1 MPRGASCENSSTG
14 AVAALKAK
22 VERGPAVA
30 GVELGAD
37 RVRVVVARR
46 EDALLRVS
54 GVAQAPLRPGAMTG
68 GLVVDREAVGGAVAS
83 ALAAAETRDKA
94 TKVVAA
100 IDGDDV
106 RTYHL
111 ATTFEREALNE
122 PMSPG
127 EVTRAVQEARAEAE
141 RTAREASV
149 NDAALRGI
157 ATVQL
162 RDDVAGLSLDG
173 RALSS
178 LVGFQGRYVEVRT
191 DVSLA
196 PLVLASAASGALETG
211 KRRGTVTP
219 GAYALARLL
228 AACGITEG
236 GILRVGGDVTALAI
250 IRGSRVV
257 ATRAF
262 GLGRDAFSARPDRVE
277 RDAAVWARCVVAPIA
292 GVDGLLPA
300 RWLFVGVPEELV
312 ALPRALA
319 DAVAQQRGA
328 EVEMEPLRTTLATR
342 VVAQDPLHADD
353 LVACGAAALAA
364 ELP

>member
-1 MPRGASCENSSTG
+1 MAGLRG
-14 AVAALKAK
+14 K

-46 EDALLRVS
+46 EDALLRIT
-54 GVAQAPLRPGAMTG
+54 GAAQSPLRPAAMAG
-68 GLVVDREAVGGAVAS
+68 GLVVDREAVGGAVAT
-83 ALAAAETRDKA
+83 ALAAAEAREKA
-94 TKVVAA
+94 TKLIAA

-122 PMSPG
+122 PMSHG

-162 RDDVAGLSLDG
+162 RDDVAGLALDG
-173 RALSS
+173 RPLSS
-178 LVGFQGRYVEVRT
+178 LIGFQGRYVEVRT

-196 PLVLASAASGALETG
+196 PLVLASAASGALESG

-228 AACGITEG
+228 AACGIVEG
-236 GILRVGGDVTALAI
+236 GVLRLGADVTAFAV
-250 IRGSRVV
+250 IRGSRVI

-262 GLGRDAFSARPDRVE
+262 GLGRDALLARMERVE
-277 RDAAVWARCVVAPIA
+277 RDAAVWARCVTSPIP
-292 GVDGLLPA
+292 GIDGLLPS
-300 RWLFVGVPEELV
+300 RWLFVGVPDELV

-319 DAVAQQRGA
+319 DAVAQERGG
-328 EVEMEPLRTTLATR
+328 EVEMEPLRPALASR
-342 VVAQDPLHADD
+342 VVAQEPLHADD

-364 ELP
+364 EIA

>member
-1 MPRGASCENSSTG
+1 MPLGASSENRSVG
-14 AVAALKAK
+14 AVAALRAK

-30 GVELGAD
+30 GVDLGAD
-37 RVRVVVARR
+37 RVRVIVGRR
-46 EDALLRVS
+46 EDALLRVT
-54 GVAQAPLRPGAMTG
+54 GVAQSPVRPGAMSG
-68 GLVVDREAVGGAVAS
+68 GLVVDREAVGGAIAS
-83 ALAAAETRDKA
+83 ALAVAEARDKA

-122 PMSPG
+122 PMSQG

-141 RTAREASV
+141 RAAREAAV

-173 RALSS
+173 RPLAT

-196 PLVLASAASGALETG
+196 PLVLASAATGALETG
-211 KRRGTVTP
+211 KRRGAATP

-228 AACGITEG
+228 ASCGVAEG
-236 GILRVGGDVTALAI
+236 GVLRIGADVTAFAI

-262 GLGRDAFSARPDRVE
+262 GLGRDAFLARMERVE
-277 RDAAVWARCVVAPIA
+277 RDAAVWARCVVAPIP
-292 GVDGLLPA
+292 GMDGLLPS
-300 RWLFVGVPEELV
+300 RWLFAGVPEELV
-312 ALPRALA
+312 ALPRSLA
-319 DAVAQQRGA
+319 DAVAQQRGGD
-328 EVEMEPLRTTLATR
+328 VDMEPLRPALASR

-364 ELP
+364 ELT

>member
-1 MPRGASCENSSTG
+1 
-14 AVAALKAK
+14 VALRSK

-30 GVELGAD
+30 GLELGAD

-46 EDALLRVS
+46 EDALLRVI

-83 ALAAAETRDKA
+83 ALSVAEAREKA
-94 TKVVAA
+94 TRVMAA

-106 RTYHL
+106 RTYHV

-122 PMSPG
+122 PMSHG

-141 RTAREASV
+141 RSAREAAM

-162 RDDVAGLSLDG
+162 RDDVAGLVLDG
-173 RALSS
+173 RALTS

-196 PLVLASAASGALETG
+196 PLVLASAASGALDSAR
-211 KRRGTVTP
+211 RRGTVTS
-219 GAYALARLL
+219 GAYALGRLL
-228 AACGITEG
+228 AASGLVEG
-236 GILRVGGDVTALAI
+236 AVLRLGADVTAFAVV
-250 IRGSRVV
+250 RASRVV

-262 GLGRDAFSARPDRVE
+262 GLGRDAFLSRPERVQ
-277 RDAAVWARCVVAPIA
+277 RDAAVWARCVVAPLP
-292 GVDGLLPA
+292 GLDGLLPA
-300 RWLFVGVPEELV
+300 RWHFVGVPEELV
-312 ALPRALA
+312 ALPSALGE
-319 DAVAQQRGA
+319 AVAEQRGGD
-328 EVEMEPLRTTLATR
+328 VEMQALRPAVASR
-342 VVAQDPLHADD
+342 VLTHEPLHADD

-364 ELP
+364 ELA